1 MIAMERPARPTKPRS
16 SSKTRV
22 PSTTLSTVVTVVTA
36 AGYSIFSKA
45 LKTAVKPLA
54 RLPGSR
60 PTAKSTM
67 AVMVSSARGRM
78 S

>member
-1 MIAMERPARPTKPRS
+1 MTTLMAMESPARPTKPIPCN
-16 SSKTRV
+16 KTKV
-22 PSTTLSTVVTVVTA
+22 PSTTLSTVDTVVTA

-67 AVMVSSARGRM
+67 ATIVSLASG
-78 S
+78 